1 MTGNKYFTQNRKNRD
16 QNFVT
21 SGEQSKGTAMG
32 SPRDDWRKFKKLRNM
47 VNNEIKRAKECH
59 YKHALNEYQG
69 DPRNTWRIVNELM
82 SRKSHKSI
90 INELKLPCGNSI
102 YDSHELCNAFNG
114 HFSSIGPKLAN
125 DIHANEENN
134 YSSHLDYLAETGHC
148 TFELKPTS
156 VSKVLLLLSRL
167 CKSKSTSCNSCAN
180 VLI

>member
-32 SPRDDWRKFKKLRNM
+32 SPRNDWRKFKKLRNM

-69 DPRNTWRIVNELM
+69 DPRNTWRIINELM

-90 INELKLPCGNSI
+90 INELKLSPVAI
-102 YDSHELCNAFNG
+102 LFM
-114 HFSSIGPKLAN
+114 ILM
-125 DIHANEENN
+125 
-134 YSSHLDYLAETGHC
+134 
-148 TFELKPTS
+148 
-156 VSKVLLLLSRL
+156 
-167 CKSKSTSCNSCAN
+167 SCVTPLMVIFFPLGRS
-180 VLI
+180 